1 MRVNMYPN
9 PRFDRNGAS
18 LGAWGFD
25 YAKDMPGDG
34 TLRPSASGG
43 FDELR
48 IPELDLGVE
57 YVFSV
62 RSENRL
68 GGVMVVIA
76 DTYSSKISPDGNGLI
91 VVRLTV
97 PATGSQKENRVVF
110 YNSGVYSQPQLE
122 LASAYD
128 AAPGGVSSLLLRR
141 HDATRLT
148 PRTGMVMPDDGHEPM
163 HEPILDH
170 RPESRQV
177 GGYHDHSEQARD
189 EILGHG
195 LCERHRRH
203 YLDERVWR
211 HQCEPTCRLR
221 VERQRCRSDVNEL
234 FRQVRQS
241 DRHRD
246 EYAHLH
252 VGRVSGE
259 QDSARRHRI
268 FHRGHDAARLTPLG
282 VMA

>member
-1 MRVNMYPN
+1 MMRVNMYPN

-18 LGAWGFD
+18 LGAWGAD

-34 TLRPSASGG
+34 TLRPSDSGG

-128 AAPGGVSSLLLRR
+128 AAPGGGILASSP
-141 HDATRLT
+141 ATRC
-148 PRTGMVMPDDGHEPM
+148 
-163 HEPILDH
+163 
-170 RPESRQV
+170 
-177 GGYHDHSEQARD
+177 HSAD
-189 EILGHG
+189 AA
-195 LCERHRRH
+195 
-203 YLDERVWR
+203 
-211 HQCEPTCRLR
+211 
-221 VERQRCRSDVNEL
+221 
-234 FRQVRQS
+234 
-241 DRHRD
+241 HRD
-246 EYAHLH
+246 
-252 VGRVSGE
+252 G
-259 QDSARRHRI
+259 DAR
-268 FHRGHDAARLTPLG
+268 
-282 VMA
+282 